1 MAKGAISQGSNVRE
15 KAMEESA
22 YSTYSRGSATSEDVQ
37 NATGLRKRDLEQFE
51 CRYGQTCCT
60 LLKWLLAM
68 AFVGFGT
75 LAVLLATGFGFLDF

>member
-1 MAKGAISQGSNVRE
+1 
-15 KAMEESA
+15 MEERA
-22 YSTYSRGSATSEDVQ
+22 TLRIQATYKPATCGDVQ
-37 NATGLRKRDLEQFE
+37 NTTGLLKQDLEQFE